1 MDRQETVVPSGQH
14 YSGRHRVPNIK
25 QFMEQLDSEK
35 KERDAAIDSQN
46 PQQQQQNGRRAEVK
60 AHKNESSNNK
70 AYRTVRDP
78 VTGKDVGIA
87 DADVDFEQAV
97 ENPQV
102 GADNLNK
109 RQSATY

>member
-1 MDRQETVVPSGQH
+1 MSQNETVLPAGQH

-35 KERDAAIDSQN
+35 KERDANIDKSLGN
-46 PQQQQQNGRRAEVK
+46 NKRNGEVK
-60 AHKNESSNNK
+60 AHKNDQTDQK
-70 AYRTVRDP
+70 AYKTVRDP

-87 DADVDFEQAV
+87 DSDVDFKEAV

-102 GADNLNK
+102 GGGTRLHLD
-109 RQSATY
+109 